1 MSLSH
6 GGLIVEVASLTWVSP
21 RLRAIPTQ
29 LGEYWLRT
37 NKNER
42 SDAEILA
49 KSVLIVNDS
58 RVRIDR
64 TRLSHDREARSAL
77 IVWRG

>member
-1 MSLSH
+1 M
-6 GGLIVEVASLTWVSP
+6 
-21 RLRAIPTQ
+21 RTQ
-29 LGEYWLRT
+29 LGEYWPGA

-49 KSVLIVNDS
+49 KPVLIVNDS
-58 RVRIDR
+58 RAGTDR
-64 TRLSHDREARSAL
+64 TRLSHDPEARPAF